1 MSHTTTIKSVPI
13 RSRRALER
21 AVAELN
27 KAGIV
32 CSLTENATPR
42 LFYPNQLQKD
52 KGRADNKAD
61 LVLNLP
67 GCAYDVGLLRGAD
80 GAYEIVYDAYVPY
93 GQKGVKDVL
102 GVDYGGKA
110 THWAGNRAETEED
123 THGIAKFL
131 QEYSKAEVIGVAE
144 AQGHFVSSCDWN
156 QQTKSWDI
164 LVQA

>member
-13 RSRRALER
+13 RSRKALDRAI
-21 AVAELN
+21 AALN
-27 KAGIV
+27 AAGVV
-32 CSLTENATPR
+32 CSIVENATPR
-42 LFYPNQLQKD
+42 LYYPNQLQKD

-61 LVLNLP
+61 LVIKLE
-67 GCAYDVGLLRGAD
+67 GSAYDIGLLKSAD
-80 GAYEIVYDAYVPY
+80 GSYEIVYDAYVPW

-102 GVDYGGKA
+102 GIAYDGKA